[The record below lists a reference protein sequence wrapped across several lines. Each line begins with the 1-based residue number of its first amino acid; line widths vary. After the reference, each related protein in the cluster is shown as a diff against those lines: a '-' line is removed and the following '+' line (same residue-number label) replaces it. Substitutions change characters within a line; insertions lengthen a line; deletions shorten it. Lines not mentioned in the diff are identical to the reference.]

1 MITKEIQIIIDAL
14 NANEVAAIPTE
25 TVYGLAANG
34 LSETAVEKIFELKKR
49 PSFNPLI
56 LHIGNQND
64 VLKYAST
71 LPDKAEKL
79 IELFWPGPLTLIL
92 PKKEIVPNIVTSNHP
107 TVAIRMPNHAKTL
120 ELLRSID
127 YPLAAPSANPFG
139 HISPTTPDHVF
150 RYFGNSIPILDG
162 GACQDGIE
170 STIIGFENNE
180 PIIYR
185 FGAISQ
191 EEIEAQIGNVRILNK
206 ENNQPL
212 APGML
217 LKHYAPKTKSIL
229 SNNIDTSLSI
239 VESENIGILAFK
251 ENYKHPKIKHIEILS
266 ATGNLKEAAQNLYKK
281 LHLLDA
287 LNLDFIIIESV
298 PDFSYGKSIND
309 RISRAVIS

>member
-1 MITKEIQIIIDAL
+1 MITKEIHIIIDAL

-34 LSETAVEKIFELKKR
+34 LSKTAVEKIFELKKR

-92 PKKEIVPNIVTSNHP
+92 PKKEIVPNIVTSNHQ

-191 EEIEAQIGNVRILNK
+191 GEIEAQIGNVRILNK

-217 LKHYAPKTKSIL
+217 LKHYAPKTKSLLSHNIL
-229 SNNIDTSLSI
+229 NAIETI
-239 VESENIGILAFK
+239 ESDNIGILAFK
-251 ENYKHPKIKHIEILS
+251 ENYTHPKIKHIEILS
-266 ATGNLKEAAQNLYKK
+266 VTGNLKEAAQNLYQK

>member
-1 MITKEIQIIIDAL
+1 MITKDIQLIINTL

-34 LSETAVEKIFELKKR
+34 LSEKAVEKIFDLKKR

-56 LHIGNQND
+56 LHIGNQNE
-64 VLKYAST
+64 VLKYVSR
-71 LPDKAEKL
+71 LPDKAKKL

-92 PKKEIVPNIVTSNHP
+92 PKKGNVPNIVTSNHP
-107 TVAIRMPNHAKTL
+107 TVAIRMPNHPKTL
-120 ELLRSID
+120 ELLKSID

-139 HISPTTPDHVF
+139 QISPTTPEHVF
-150 RYFGNSIPILDG
+150 RYFENKIPILDG

-206 ENNQPL
+206 ENHQPL

-229 SNNIDTSLSI
+229 SNNIHETLSSFKI
-239 VESENIGILAFK
+239 EQIGVLSFK
-251 ENYKHPKIKHIEILS
+251 ENYKHPNIKHIEILS
-266 ATGNLKEAAQNLYKK
+266 KTGNLKEAAHNLYQK

-287 LNLDFIIIESV
+287 LHLDLILIEMV

>member
-1 MITKEIQIIIDAL
+1 MTTKDIQLIINTL

-34 LSETAVEKIFELKKR
+34 LSEKAVEKIFDLKKR

-56 LHIGNQND
+56 LHIGNQNE
-64 VLKYAST
+64 VLKYVSR
-71 LPDKAEKL
+71 LPDKAKKL

-92 PKKEIVPNIVTSNHP
+92 PKKENVPNIVTSNHP
-107 TVAIRMPNHAKTL
+107 TVAIRMPNHPKTL
-120 ELLRSID
+120 ELLKSID
-127 YPLAAPSANPFG
+127 YPLAAPSANLFG
-139 HISPTTPDHVF
+139 QISPTTPEHVF
-150 RYFGNSIPILDG
+150 RYFENKIPILDG

-206 ENNQPL
+206 ENHQPL

-229 SNNIDTSLSI
+229 SNNIHKTLSSFKI
-239 VESENIGILAFK
+239 EQIGVLSFK
-251 ENYKHPKIKHIEILS
+251 ENYKHPNIKHIEILS
-266 ATGNLKEAAQNLYKK
+266 KTGNLKEAAHNLYQK

-287 LNLDFIIIESV
+287 LHLDLILIEMV